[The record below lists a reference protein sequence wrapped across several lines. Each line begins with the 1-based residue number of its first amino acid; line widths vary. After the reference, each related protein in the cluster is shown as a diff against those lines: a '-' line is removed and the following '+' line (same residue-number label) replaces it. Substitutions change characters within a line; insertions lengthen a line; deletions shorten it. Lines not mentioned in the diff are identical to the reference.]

1 MMTYTFNSI
10 KDAEK
15 AVGNLSRPSKMPSY
29 AWSISAKRCNT
40 GSKLAK
46 VKGSVC
52 YNCYALK
59 GRYMFNN
66 VQDALERRYTAWS
79 SNRNRWTDAM
89 IYLMHNKQHIVN
101 NKVFRWFDSGDI
113 QGVDML
119 NDINTVAWASPHIRF
134 WLPTKEYKLIKDY
147 DIDIAP
153 NLVIRVS
160 APSVNK
166 GFPNWAYESNNHS
179 YTHVSTVY
187 DKKNID
193 VAQGYVC
200 PASKQD
206 NQCGSCRACWSD
218 KVSEVSYLA
227 H

>member
-1 MMTYTFNSI
+1 MLTYKFDTL
-10 KDAEK
+10 KDAET
-15 AVGNLSRPSKMPSY
+15 AVGGLSAPSKMPSY

-66 VQDALERRYTAWS
+66 VQDALERRFDAWS
-79 SNRNRWTDAM
+79 KNRNRWTDAM
-89 IYLMHNKQHIVN
+89 IYIMHNKKHIVDN
-101 NKVFRWFDSGDI
+101 QVFRWFDSGDI

-134 WLPTKEYKLIKDY
+134 WLPTKEYKLVKDY
-147 DIDIAP
+147 DIDVAP

-160 APSVNK
+160 APTVDK
-166 GFPNWAYESNNHS
+166 GFSG
-179 YTHVSTVY
+179 YTHISTVY
-187 DKKNID
+187 NKDNID
-193 VAQGYVC
+193 TAKGAVC

-206 NQCGSCRACWSD
+206 NQCGSCRACWDD
-218 KVSEVSYLA
+218 KVSEVSYIA

>member
-1 MMTYTFNSI
+1 MMANLFNSI
-10 KDAEK
+10 KEAEL
-15 AVGNLSRPSKMPSY
+15 AVGNLSRPSKMSSY
-29 AWSISAKRCNT
+29 AWSISARRCNT

-66 VQDALERRYTAWS
+66 TQDALERRYSAWA
-79 SNRNRWTDAM
+79 NDRQKWVDAM
-89 IYLMHNKQHIVN
+89 IYIMHNKQHIVN
-101 NKVFRWFDSGDI
+101 TGHFRFFDSGDI
-113 QGVDML
+113 QGKDML
-119 NDINTVAWASPHIRF
+119 DDINTVAWASPTIRF
-134 WLPTKEYKLIKDY
+134 WLPTKEYKLVRDY
-147 DIDIAP
+147 DKDIAP

-160 APSVNK
+160 APTVDKEFS
-166 GFPNWAYESNNHS
+166 G
-179 YTHVSTVY
+179 YTHISTVY
-187 DKKNID
+187 NKDNID
-193 VAQGYVC
+193 TAKGVVC

-218 KVSEVSYLA
+218 KVSEVSYIA

>member
-1 MMTYTFNSI
+1 MLTYKFNSI
-10 KDAEK
+10 KEAEL

-29 AWSISAKRCNT
+29 AWSISARRCNT

-66 VQDALERRYTAWS
+66 VQDALERRYNAWS

-89 IYLMHNKQHIVN
+89 IYLMHNKKHIVDN
-101 NKVFRWFDSGDI
+101 QVFRWFDSGDI

-134 WLPTKEYKLIKDY
+134 WLPTKEYKLVKDY
-147 DIDIAP
+147 DIDVAP

-160 APSVNK
+160 APIKNK
-166 GFPNWAYESNNHS
+166 GFTDIKGNFKYI
-179 YTHVSTVY
+179 STVY
-187 DKKNID
+187 NKDKLHM
-193 VAQGYVC
+193 AMGSVC

-206 NQCGSCRACWSD
+206 NQCGSCRTCWSD

>member
-1 MMTYTFNSI
+1 MLTYKFDTL
-10 KDAEK
+10 KEAEL
-15 AVGNLSRPSKMPSY
+15 AVGGLSAPSKMPSY

-46 VKGSVC
+46 VKDSVC

-66 VQDALERRYTAWS
+66 VQDALERRYGVWN
-79 SNRNRWTDAM
+79 SNREKWVDAM
-89 IYLMHNKQHIVN
+89 IYIMHNKQHIIN
-101 NKVFRWFDSGDI
+101 TGHFRWFDSGDI

-119 NDINTVAWASPHIRF
+119 NDINTIAWASPSIRF
-134 WLPTKEYKLIKDY
+134 WLPTKEYKLVKDY
-147 DIDIAP
+147 DKSVAP

-166 GFPNWAYESNNHS
+166 EFSG
-179 YTHVSTVY
+179 YTHISTVY
-187 DKKNID
+187 SKDNIE
-193 VAQGYVC
+193 VSNGYVC
-200 PASKQD
+200 PASKQG

>member
-1 MMTYTFNSI
+1 MLTYKFDTL
-10 KDAEK
+10 KEAES
-15 AVGNLSRPSKMPSY
+15 AVGGLSSPSKMPSY

-66 VQDALERRYTAWS
+66 VQDALERRFNAWS

-89 IYLMHNKQHIVN
+89 IYIMHNKKHIVDN
-101 NKVFRWFDSGDI
+101 QVFRWFDSGDI

-119 NDINTVAWASPHIRF
+119 NDMNTVAWASPHIRF
-134 WLPTKEYKLIKDY
+134 WLPTKEYKLVKDY

-160 APSVNK
+160 APIINK
-166 GFPNWAYESNNHS
+166 GFTDVKGNFKHI
-179 YTHVSTVY
+179 STVY
-187 DKKNID
+187 NKDKLHM
-193 VAQGYVC
+193 AMGSVC
-200 PASKQD
+200 PASKQG
-206 NQCGSCRACWSD
+206 NQCGSCRTCWSD

>member
-1 MMTYTFNSI
+1 MVNQFKNI
-10 KDAEK
+10 KEAE
-15 AVGNLSRPSKMPSY
+15 ASVGNLSRPSKMPSY
-29 AWSISAKRCNT
+29 AWSISARRCNT

-66 VQDALERRYTAWS
+66 TQDALERRYNAWA
-79 SNRNRWTDAM
+79 NDRERWVDAM

-101 NKVFRWFDSGDI
+101 TGHFRFFDSGDI
-113 QGVDML
+113 QGSAML
-119 NDINTVAWASPHIRF
+119 DDINTVAWASPTIRF
-134 WLPTKEYKLIKDY
+134 WLPTKEYKLVRDY
-147 DIDIAP
+147 DKEIAP

-160 APSVNK
+160 APTVDKEFS
-166 GFPNWAYESNNHS
+166 G
-179 YTHVSTVY
+179 YTHISTVY
-187 DKKNID
+187 NKDNID
-193 VAQGYVC
+193 TAKGVVC

-218 KVSEVSYLA
+218 KVSEVSYIA

>member
-1 MMTYTFNSI
+1 MLTYKFDSL
-10 KDAEK
+10 KEAELS
-15 AVGNLSRPSKMPSY
+15 VGGLSAPSKMPSY

-46 VKGSVC
+46 VKDSVC

-66 VQDALERRYTAWS
+66 VQDALERRYGVWN
-79 SNRNRWTDAM
+79 SNREKWVDAM
-89 IYLMHNKQHIVN
+89 IYIMHNKQHIIN
-101 NKVFRWFDSGDI
+101 TGHFRWFDSGDI

-119 NDINTVAWASPHIRF
+119 NDINTIAWASPSIRF
-134 WLPTKEYKLIKDY
+134 WLPTKEYKLVKDY
-147 DIDIAP
+147 DKLVAP

-166 GFPNWAYESNNHS
+166 EFSG

-187 DKKNID
+187 SKDNIE
-193 VAQGYVC
+193 VSNGYVC

-206 NQCGSCRACWSD
+206 NKCGSCRACWSD

>member
-1 MMTYTFNSI
+1 MLTYKFDSL
-10 KDAEK
+10 KEAELS
-15 AVGNLSRPSKMPSY
+15 VGGLSAPSKMPSY

-46 VKGSVC
+46 VKDSVC

-59 GRYMFNN
+59 GRYMFSG
-66 VQDALERRYTAWS
+66 VQGALERRYKVWN
-79 SNRNRWTDAM
+79 SNREKWVDAM
-89 IYLMHNKQHIVN
+89 IYIMHNKQHIIN
-101 NKVFRWFDSGDI
+101 TGHFRWFDSGDI

-119 NDINTVAWASPHIRF
+119 NDINTIAWASPSIRF
-134 WLPTKEYKLIKDY
+134 WLPTKEYKLVKDY
-147 DIDIAP
+147 DKSVAP

-166 GFPNWAYESNNHS
+166 EFSG
-179 YTHVSTVY
+179 YTHISTVY
-187 DKKNID
+187 SKDNIE
-193 VAQGYVC
+193 VSNGYVC
-200 PASKQD
+200 PASKQG